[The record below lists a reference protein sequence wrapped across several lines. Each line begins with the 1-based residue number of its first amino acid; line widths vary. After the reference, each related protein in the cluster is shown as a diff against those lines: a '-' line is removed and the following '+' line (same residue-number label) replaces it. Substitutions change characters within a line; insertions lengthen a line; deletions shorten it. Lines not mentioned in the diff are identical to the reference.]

1 MEKAQKKPR
10 IEVRT
15 PPDVKQLLKEAAK
28 LNQQS
33 VSEFLLHNGLAA
45 AALVLADQRQF
56 MLDNAQWATFA
67 KALEAAP
74 KPCPRL
80 ERLLSESGVFD

>member
-1 MEKAQKKPR
+1 MENAQKKPR

-15 PPDVKQLLKEAAK
+15 PPEVKQLLKEAAK
-28 LNQQS
+28 LNHQS

-56 MLDNAQWATFA
+56 LLDDAQWATFA
-67 KALEAAP
+67 EALEAQQ
-74 KPCPRL
+74 KPRPRL

>member
-1 MEKAQKKPR
+1 MEKAPKKLR

-15 PPDVKQLLKEAAK
+15 PPEVKQLLKEAAK

-33 VSEFLLHNGLAA
+33 VSEFLLQSGLAA
-45 AALVLADQRQF
+45 AALVLANRQQF
-56 MLDNAQWATFA
+56 LLDDAQWAAFA
-67 KALEAAP
+67 EALEVES
-74 KPCPRL
+74 KPRPRL

>member
-1 MEKAQKKPR
+1 MEKAKKKLR

-15 PPDVKQLLKEAAK
+15 PPEGKQLLKEAAK

-33 VSEFLLHNGLAA
+33 MSEFLLHNGLAA
-45 AALVLADQRQF
+45 AALVLADRRQF
-56 MLDNAQWATFA
+56 LLDDVQWATFSE
-67 KALEAAP
+67 ALEAKP
-74 KPCPRL
+74 KPRPRL

>member
-1 MEKAQKKPR
+1 MEKAPKKPR

-15 PPDVKQLLKEAAK
+15 TSEAKRLLKEAAQ

-33 VSEFLLHNGLAA
+33 VSAFLLDNGLSA
-45 AALVLADQRQF
+45 AALVLADRRQF
-56 MLDNAQWATFA
+56 SLDDEQWAAFVN
-67 KALEAAP
+67 ALEAAP
-74 KPCPRL
+74 KPCNRL

>member
-1 MEKAQKKPR
+1 MEKAKKKLR

-15 PPDVKQLLKEAAK
+15 PPEVKQLLKEAAK

-33 VSEFLLHNGLAA
+33 MSEFLLHNGLAA
-45 AALVLADQRQF
+45 AALVLADRRQF
-56 MLDNAQWATFA
+56 LLDDVQWATFSE
-67 KALEAAP
+67 ALEAEP
-74 KPCPRL
+74 KPRPRL

>member
-1 MEKAQKKPR
+1 MEKAHKKPR

-15 PPDVKQLLKEAAK
+15 PPEVKQLLKEAAK

-45 AALVLADQRQF
+45 ATLVLADQRQF
-56 MLDNAQWATFA
+56 LLNDAQWAIFA
-67 KALEAAP
+67 EALEAKP
-74 KPCPRL
+74 KPRPRL